1 MEDLKSYWHIS
12 FELMYQLIIEN
23 LVFHNIV
30 YRFYQNI
37 EKELLFYLI
46 HNRILL
52 NDLIHQVWNLTK
64 REIYKQKR
72 LYRPYLCHF
81 GDYGT
86 RHVYKKI
93 FLLCQFNS

>member
-1 MEDLKSYWHIS
+1 M
-12 FELMYQLIIEN
+12 
-23 LVFHNIV
+23 

-37 EKELLFYLI
+37 EKDLLFYLI

-64 REIYKQKR
+64 IKIYKQKR
-72 LYRPYLCHF
+72 LHRPYLSHF

-93 FLLCQFNS
+93 FLLCRFNS